1 MILQWTKLAVADLD
15 DIYTTIARE
24 NPAATEA
31 VIDELRICV
40 ERLVQFPLI
49 GRTGLVARTME
60 LVISML
66 PYVVSYRLV
75 TRGSLQVLAVLY
87 TARDREH
94 ALALRLENHREA
106 EK

>member
-15 DIYTTIARE
+15 DIYDYIARE
-24 NPAATEA
+24 NPSAAEA

-49 GRTGLVARTME
+49 GRTGLVAGTME
-60 LVISML
+60 LVISTL

-75 TRGSLQVLAVLY
+75 THASLQVLAVLH
-87 TARDREH
+87 TARDRER
-94 ALALRLENHREA
+94 ALALRLESRSETD
-106 EK
+106 K